1 MFGESFGGVF
11 TGLGTDPNTGPLLVL
26 LALTVYPNR
35 VRATSTAAVPSRV
48 PEGLATR
55 SGAFA

>member
-1 MFGESFGGVF
+1 MKRSTARKLTRLSLV
-11 TGLGTDPNTGPLLVL
+11 LMLLVL